1 MITALKRYI
10 EQKEPEFT
18 RLDVKIL
25 IFLFLISLLIFVL
38 PLLLGRINNV
48 FTEQTY
54 YTLRIAENPFI
65 KFDQFSY
72 GGRPHVFSAW
82 PVIINLFSRALNLS
96 IQTSAVILSVILG
109 TASIILFYL
118 ILRKFVN
125 SIISLL
131 SVLILVFSPSYIYSF
146 VTLNDFSFVAFFML
160 LIIIFMLKDNN
171 IAILFLSF
179 ISLFGIIHIIVA
191 SLLLIIYSLW
201 RKENK
206 WLLVL
211 PFFFISVIIYLFIYG
226 LPELLWYNV
235 AENKVLIN
243 LISDFGSFGLSLFTL
258 ILSFFGLLLLWEKK
272 YKNMPIYLSIIF
284 LLVMMNFSVNII
296 LYLGF
301 FLSFIAALGIVRIV
315 DTDWKIKIIRN
326 SIFSI
331 LILGIFLS
339 FFIFFDN
346 FYTQEQNSNVI
357 ESLKFL
363 DSQTTNN
370 DVVFTHY
377 SKGHSLAYFGEVK
390 NVMDQN
396 FIFAPNLNERFSDS
410 QDFLYTRDL
419 NKSVEI
425 VNKYNINYIW
435 MSKELK
441 DELWDEENEGL
452 QFLLEYSK
460 KFKKIYNQNNM
471 EIWRVED

>member
-1 MITALKRYI
+1 M
-10 EQKEPEFT
+10 
-18 RLDVKIL
+18 
-25 IFLFLISLLIFVL
+25 

-82 PVIINLFSRALNLS
+82 PVIINLFSRILNLS
-96 IQTSAVILSVILG
+96 VQTSAVILSVILG

-191 SLLLIIYSLW
+191 SLLLVIYSLW

-211 PFFFISVIIYLFIYG
+211 PFFFISVIIYLFVYG
-226 LPELLWYNV
+226 LPELLLYNV
-235 AENKVLIN
+235 AENRVLIN

-272 YKNMPIYLSIIF
+272 YKNMPIYLSII
-284 LLVMMNFSVNII
+284 LLLIMMNFSVNII

-315 DTDWKIKIIRN
+315 DSDWQIKIIRN

-331 LILGIFLS
+331 LIFGIFLS

-425 VNKYNINYIW
+425 VNKYHINYIW

-471 EIWRVED
+471 EIWKVED

>member
-1 MITALKRYI
+1 M
-10 EQKEPEFT
+10 
-18 RLDVKIL
+18 
-25 IFLFLISLLIFVL
+25 LIFVL
-38 PLLLGRINNV
+38 PLLLGRTSNV
-48 FTEQTY
+48 FVEQSY

-82 PVIINLFSRALNLS
+82 PVIINLFSRVLNLS
-96 IQTSAVILSVILG
+96 IQTSAGILSIILG
-109 TASIILFYL
+109 TSSIILFYL

-125 SIISLL
+125 SITSLL

-146 VTLNDFSFVAFFML
+146 VTLSDFSFVAFFTL
-160 LIIIFMLKDNN
+160 LIIIFMLKENN
-171 IAILFLSF
+171 IAILLLSF
-179 ISLFGIIHIIVA
+179 ISLFGVIQIIVV
-191 SLLLIIYSLW
+191 SLLLVIYSLW

-211 PFFFISVIIYLFIYG
+211 PFFFISILIYLFMYG
-226 LPELLWYNV
+226 LPELLLFNIT
-235 AENKVLIN
+235 ENKVFIN

-272 YKNMPIYLSIIF
+272 YKNTPIYLSIIF
-284 LLVMMNFSVNII
+284 LLIMMNFSSNIV
-296 LYLGF
+296 LYLSF
-301 FLSFIAALGIVRIV
+301 FLSFIAALGIVNIV
-315 DTDWKIKIIRN
+315 TSDWQIKIIRN

-331 LILGIFLS
+331 LIVGIFLS

-346 FYTQEQNSNVI
+346 FYTQEQNSDVI

-363 DSQTTNN
+363 DSQTTTN

-396 FIFAPNLNERFSDS
+396 FIFAPNLNERFYDS
-410 QDFLYTRDL
+410 QNFLYTRDL

-435 MSKELK
+435 MSKDLK

-471 EIWRVED
+471 EIWRVEE

>member
-25 IFLFLISLLIFVL
+25 IFLFLISLLIFVM

-82 PVIINLFSRALNLS
+82 PVIINLFSRILNLS
-96 IQTSAVILSVILG
+96 VQTSAVILSVILG

-191 SLLLIIYSLW
+191 SLLLVIYSLW

-211 PFFFISVIIYLFIYG
+211 PFFLISIIIYLFVYG
-226 LPELLWYNV
+226 LPELLLYNV
-235 AENKVLIN
+235 AENRVLIN

-272 YKNMPIYLSIIF
+272 YKNMPIYLSII
-284 LLVMMNFSVNII
+284 LLLIMMNFSVNII

-315 DTDWKIKIIRN
+315 DTDWQIKIIRN

-377 SKGHSLAYFGEVK
+377 SKGHSLAY
-390 NVMDQN
+390 
-396 FIFAPNLNERFSDS
+396 
-410 QDFLYTRDL
+410 
-419 NKSVEI
+419 
-425 VNKYNINYIW
+425 
-435 MSKELK
+435 
-441 DELWDEENEGL
+441 
-452 QFLLEYSK
+452 
-460 KFKKIYNQNNM
+460 
-471 EIWRVED
+471 